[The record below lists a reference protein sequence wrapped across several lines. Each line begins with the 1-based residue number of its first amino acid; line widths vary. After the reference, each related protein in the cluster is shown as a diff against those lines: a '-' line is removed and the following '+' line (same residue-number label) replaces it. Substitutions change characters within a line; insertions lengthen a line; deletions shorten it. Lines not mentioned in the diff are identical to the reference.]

1 MSSEASYALQQEMYA
16 LYRKYYH
23 SGQVILC
30 DQDDFANG
38 TLRIREPGL
47 YVLTEDII
55 FNPAD
60 GMNTTCD
67 ASGSAPES
75 QLNKGDYTDKA
86 YNMGFFAAITVE
98 AKGVIIDLQGH
109 TIRQSYSHYFRQ
121 RFFNVIELATS
132 PFVPGQGPG
141 AVRSSNG
148 DSPFKAASQCLI
160 LNGTIGLSSHGSIHG
175 NNNEKVMLQ
184 NLVVRDFETTGIQL
198 NGVKTAFMDGL
209 QVTGIA
215 YAPLAAQTFSLVR
228 HSIELDKSNLPD
240 ISSSPFRPP
249 SCTTGWDATTLQT
262 QLQTVITLLHA
273 PFLSADAA
281 VCNGAT
287 TSVDTTLSTIWIQL
301 CEKVDSYLHNSDSIP
316 VDPKRF
322 VNQYPSDATDME
334 ATAHAIID
342 APLTCESNRPFPD
355 GSAMVGIMCNCT
367 GVSVNELRDVC
378 PANGNGCCAAN
389 GAQQYQT
396 DAAARRHSECVTL
409 NNITVDRLQLHAKE
423 SLGFKYDG
431 KTFIRDTTAAVLDA
445 RTLIQ
450 GDGFEKACVYVSIVK
465 AQQKSTSQNTV
476 YPWGVPTESQALSIG
491 DFLTS
496 NTTTTYDYSDL
507 HTHFPNAQWVY
518 NIDIMAH
525 VSKGIFGLRM
535 ENVKGLS
542 IEGVCVKN
550 LLNTS
555 KVIPARN
562 LPRGDP
568 MDANVRLTSTTQG
581 VSLVSAITNP
591 LDQTSALAYAGAD
604 IRGIFVGQCQGTLV
618 TKTNVSNSEAC
629 AGLVRALEFDESVR
643 CGAHTFTVKSLKGLY
658 PSVIHIHS
666 NCSLVHLREIKC
678 EDTPTNAFY
687 TYITNI
693 INTVETADNNDN
705 DPEGKKAAQILLRSL
720 LRMYAS
726 DPSMIHQEL
735 PGCVRDLRL

>member
-30 DQDDFANG
+30 DQDDFDNG
-38 TLRIREPGL
+38 TVRIREPGL
-47 YVLTEDII
+47 YVLTQDIV

-60 GMNTTCD
+60 GLNTTCD

-75 QLNKGDYTDKA
+75 QLNQGDYTDKA
-86 YNMGFFAAITVE
+86 YNLGFFAAITVE
-98 AKGVIIDLQGH
+98 TEGVIIDLQGH

-141 AVRSSNG
+141 AVQSSDG
-148 DSPFKAASQCLI
+148 DSPFKAASRCLI
-160 LNGTIGLSSHGSIHG
+160 LNGTIGLSSHGAIHG

-209 QVTGIA
+209 QLTGIA
-215 YAPLAAQTFSLVR
+215 CAPLAAQTFSLVR
-228 HSIELDKSNLPD
+228 HFIELGKPDLPD
-240 ISSSPFRPP
+240 VSSSTYTPT
-249 SCTTGWDATTLQT
+249 SCTGWDAATLLS
-262 QLQTVITLLHA
+262 QLQAVVNLLHG
-273 PFLSADAA
+273 PFLLADAD
-281 VCNGAT
+281 VCNGTAAS
-287 TSVDTTLSTIWIQL
+287 TSVDTTLSAIWIQL
-301 CEKVDSYLHNSDSIP
+301 CTEVDSYLQANTNSIP

-322 VNQYPSDATDME
+322 VNQYPNDATDVK
-334 ATAHAIID
+334 AAAKAIIA
-342 APLTCESNRPFPD
+342 APLTCGANKPFPD

-367 GVSVNELRDVC
+367 GVAVNELRDVC
-378 PANGNGCCAAN
+378 PANGSGCCAAN
-389 GAQQYQT
+389 GVQQYQT

-409 NNITVDRLQLHAKE
+409 NNVTVDRLQLHAKE
-423 SLGFKYDG
+423 SLGFKHDG
-431 KTFIRDTTAAVLDA
+431 KTFVRDTTAAVLDA
-445 RTLIQ
+445 SILIQ
-450 GDGFEKACVYVSIVK
+450 GDGFEKACVYISIVK
-465 AQQKSTSQNTV
+465 AQQKSTSQNEV
-476 YPWGVPTESQALSIG
+476 FPWGVISESQAKAIG
-491 DFLTS
+491 EFLTS
-496 NTTTTYDYSDL
+496 TAYEYSDL
-507 HTHFPNAQWVY
+507 HTNFPNAQWVY

-525 VSKGIFGLRM
+525 VSKGIFGVRM

-542 IEGVCVKN
+542 LEGVGVTN
-550 LLNTS
+550 LLNIS
-555 KVIPARN
+555 KVIPARY
-562 LPRGDP
+562 LPRSDP
-568 MDANVRLTSTTQG
+568 MDANVRLGPTTEG

-591 LDQTSALAYAGAD
+591 LDQTSALAHAGAD
-604 IRGIFVGQCQGTLV
+604 IRGIFIGQCQGALV
-618 TKTNVSNSEAC
+618 TKTNVSHSEAC

-643 CGAHTFTVKSLKGLY
+643 CGAHTFTAKSLKGLY

-666 NCSLVHLREIKC
+666 NSSLVHLREIKC
-678 EDTPTNAFY
+678 EDKPTNAFH
-687 TYITNI
+687 TYITSI
-693 INTVETADNNDN
+693 IDQVEAADLDDN
-705 DPEGKKAAQILLRSL
+705 DTEGKQAAQIQLRSL